1 MEKIFISIYSIA
13 ALSQML
19 LLINFI
25 CSILTPSNSLDK
37 SLNLHFP
44 LKGGIYV
51 ILHGGNNVDLNYH
64 YSSPRQKYAIDIAKI
79 NGWGW
84 RKTPFNKM
92 DSLESYNIYG
102 DTLYSPIAGEVVKV
116 VDSYSDLGANPY
128 KNMNEIEKSN
138 MIVIRNN
145 EYYVFL
151 LHLKQESALVKEG
164 QHVDNMMPIA
174 KVGNSGYSSEPH
186 LHIHAMKKTTKDS
199 PAISIPITFDGQ
211 SLKRNDLVWNTGLIF
226 R

>member
-1 MEKIFISIYSIA
+1 
-13 ALSQML
+13 
-19 LLINFI
+19 
-25 CSILTPSNSLDK
+25 
-37 SLNLHFP
+37 
-44 LKGGIYV
+44 
-51 ILHGGNNVDLNYH
+51 
-64 YSSPRQKYAIDIAKI
+64 
-79 NGWGW
+79 
-84 RKTPFNKM
+84 
-92 DSLESYNIYG
+92 
-102 DTLYSPIAGEVVKV
+102 
-116 VDSYSDLGANPY
+116 
-128 KNMNEIEKSN
+128 MNEIEKSN